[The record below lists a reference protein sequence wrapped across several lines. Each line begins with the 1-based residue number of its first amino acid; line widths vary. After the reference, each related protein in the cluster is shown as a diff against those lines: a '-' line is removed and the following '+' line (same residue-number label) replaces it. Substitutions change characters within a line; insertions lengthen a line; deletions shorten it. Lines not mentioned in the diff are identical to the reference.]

1 MAKRQQRIESN
12 PKLGR
17 PKADPVDRLKTK
29 VWYLAVKARGGWSD
43 YRLDL
48 EFARNVSDPPLPGP
62 SRIRAFEEIRRNGTV
77 PSPGTHRRRGFNLVK
92 RVESHPSFKGTAAY
106 FSSPF
111 WDLLKFRQMGVPEA
125 HAFSNRLMKSC
136 NIYRPSGKANDLMR
150 YWFTFASGTSK
161 PIPSSL
167 DYYEA
172 ALNQLIATRP
182 LDLEILALVG
192 GLFREA
198 YLVTALDI
206 ATVLS
211 RQFMT
216 LLELFCSQD
225 WLDQETANAL
235 IDLGDR
241 RVLHWQM
248 GAHFLGEE
256 LYDDL
261 PSAVVE
267 RPLFPLGEAIQQ
279 LIDNEDVLWRQF
291 AAAAVAALGDQ

>member
-1 MAKRQQRIESN
+1 M
-12 PKLGR
+12 
-17 PKADPVDRLKTK
+17 
-29 VWYLAVKARGGWSD
+29 
-43 YRLDL
+43 
-48 EFARNVSDPPLPGP
+48 
-62 SRIRAFEEIRRNGTV
+62 
-77 PSPGTHRRRGFNLVK
+77 K

-106 FSSPF
+106 FSSSF

-125 HAFSNRLMKSC
+125 HAFSSRLMKSC

-150 YWFTFASGTSK
+150 YWFTTARGKSK

-198 YLVTALDI
+198 YLATALDI
-206 ATVLS
+206 AAVLS

-216 LLELFCSQD
+216 LLELYSAQD
-225 WLDQETANAL
+225 WLDQETARAL

-248 GAHFLGEE
+248 GAHFLGED

-261 PSAVVE
+261 PSAVVQ
-267 RPLFPLGEAIQQ
+267 RPPYHHDSAIQH
-279 LIDNEDVLWRQF
+279 LIDNEDALWDQYASVAR
-291 AAAAVAALGDQ
+291 AAFYGDS